1 MALPTDSD
9 SDRTLAIVTGASAG
23 IGIPLARMVAADGY
37 RPVLV
42 ARRADRMEELAAEL
56 ASSHGVKPIIVPLD
70 LSRPDAP
77 ERLLEALGDRA
88 PVEILMNNAG
98 LGAWGPFAETTIEGA
113 TTILRVNVEALTRLT
128 RLFVDGM
135 RERGRGYILNVAS
148 TAAFLPGPDMAVYY
162 ASKAYVLSFT
172 EALSQELR
180 GSGVK
185 VTALCPGP
193 TRTEFHDVAEMSGSR
208 LMGKLWWMSADQ
220 VAEVGYRAL
229 RAGRPVVVPGFINK
243 AMTFAPRLI
252 PRSLTTRLVA
262 RVQSRRRQ
270 AE

>member
-1 MALPTDSD
+1 MARPTDSD

-23 IGIPLARMVAADGY
+23 IGIPLARLVAADGY

-42 ARRADRMEELAAEL
+42 ARRAERLKELAAEL
-56 ASSHGVKPIIVPLD
+56 ESSHGVSPITVPLD
-70 LSRPDAP
+70 LAAPDAP
-77 ERLLEALGDRA
+77 ERLVEALGEA
-88 PVEILMNNAG
+88 GPVEVLMNNAG
-98 LGAWGPFAETTIEGA
+98 FGAWGPFSESPLDRA
-113 TTILRVNVEALTRLT
+113 TTMLRLNVEALTRIT

-135 RERGRGYILNVAS
+135 RERRRGYILNVAS

-162 ASKAYVLSFT
+162 ASKAYVLSFS
-172 EALSQELR
+172 EALSEELR
-180 GSGVK
+180 GSGVR

-208 LMGKLWWMSADQ
+208 LMEKLWWMSADR

-229 RAGRPVVVPGFINK
+229 RAGRPVVVPGLINR
-243 AMTFAPRLI
+243 ATTFAPRLI
-252 PRSLTTRLVA
+252 PRSLTRRLVA

-270 AE
+270 SA

>member
-1 MALPTDSD
+1 MARPTDSD

-23 IGIPLARMVAADGY
+23 IGVPLARLVAADGY

-42 ARRADRMEELAAEL
+42 ARRADRLEELAAEL
-56 ASSHGVKPIIVPLD
+56 SSSHGVSPIIVPLD
-70 LSRPDAP
+70 LSTPGAP
-77 ERLLEALGDRA
+77 ERLLEALGDGA

-98 LGAWGPFAETTIEGA
+98 LGAWGPFSEMPLDRAMTM
-113 TTILRVNVEALTRLT
+113 LRVNVEALTGIT
-128 RLFVDGM
+128 RLFIDGM
-135 RERGRGYILNVAS
+135 RKRGRGYILNVAS

-162 ASKAYVLSFT
+162 ATKAYVLSFS
-172 EALSQELR
+172 EALSEELR

-193 TRTEFHDVAEMSGSR
+193 TRTEFHDVAEMSDSR
-208 LMGKLWWMSADQ
+208 LMEKLWWMSADR
-220 VAEVGYRAL
+220 VAQIGYRGL
-229 RAGRPVVVPGFINK
+229 RAGRPVVVAGLINR

-252 PRSLTTRLVA
+252 PRSLTRRLVA

-270 AE
+270 ST